1 MIDAIDSMDE
11 KQSFPKMTAG
21 GQTARTEHH
30 RHRQGDKTVHALLR
44 GIKVLEQGTFIT
56 GPAAGMFLADLG
68 AEVIKIEQPGTGDPF
83 RAFRGGLYSPHFQ
96 TYNRNK
102 RSVTLNPKRAEDAA
116 VFDELVKEAD
126 VYIQNFRP
134 GTAERLGAGE
144 ERLRA
149 LNPRLVYC
157 AISGFGQDGPAAGRP
172 AYDTVAQAASAFLK
186 LLINPA
192 NPRVVGPAIADA
204 MTGFYA
210 AYGILGALVERGQTG
225 RGRSVEVSML
235 EAMCHFN
242 LDAFTHYFSEG
253 EVMGPYSRPSVS
265 QSYVMPCADGKWIA
279 LHMSSPEKFWQ
290 GLANALEMPA
300 LFDDPRFASREARI
314 AHQEQIADFLREQFL
329 RRDRATWCA
338 RLEAEDV
345 PHAPMYDTEEA
356 VQDPQVRH
364 LQLEVAAPHPAGGTW
379 RTIRSPLAFDGQ
391 RALQVTAPPTLG
403 ADDEAVLGPIRERL
417 GQTRAA

>member
-1 MIDAIDSMDE
+1 MHKVLS
-11 KQSFPKMTAG
+11 
-21 GQTARTEHH
+21 
-30 RHRQGDKTVHALLR
+30 

-68 AEVIKIEQPGTGDPF
+68 AEVIKIEQPGSGDPF

-102 RSVTLNPKRAEDAA
+102 QSITLNPKLPEDAA
-116 VFDELVKEAD
+116 VLDELIKDAD

-134 GTAERLGAGE
+134 GAAERLGMGE
-144 ERLRA
+144 ARLRE

-157 AISGFGQDGPAAGRP
+157 AISGFGQTGPAAARP

-186 LLINPA
+186 LLVNPA
-192 NPRVVGPAIADA
+192 NPRVVGPAVADA

-210 AYGILGALVERGQTG
+210 AYGVLGAIVERGRTG
-225 RGRSVEVSML
+225 VGRKVEVSML

-253 EVMGPYSRPSVS
+253 EIMGPFSRPSVS
-265 QSYVMPCADGKWIA
+265 QSYVLECSDGKWIA

-290 GLANALEMPA
+290 GLANAIEWPD
-300 LFDDPRFASREARI
+300 LFQDVRFASREGRI
-314 AHQEQIADFLREQFL
+314 AHQDDLIELLGARFRQQ
-329 RRDRATWCA
+329 DRATWCQ

-356 VQDPQVRH
+356 MQDPQARH
-364 LQLEVAAPHPAGGTW
+364 LQLEVNAPHPEGGEW
-379 RTIRSPLAFDGQ
+379 RTIRSPVSFDGE
-391 RALQVTAPPTLG
+391 RALEVTAPPLLG
-403 ADDEAVLGPIRERL
+403 ADNEAIVEPIRQRL
-417 GQTRAA
+417 RSAATAP